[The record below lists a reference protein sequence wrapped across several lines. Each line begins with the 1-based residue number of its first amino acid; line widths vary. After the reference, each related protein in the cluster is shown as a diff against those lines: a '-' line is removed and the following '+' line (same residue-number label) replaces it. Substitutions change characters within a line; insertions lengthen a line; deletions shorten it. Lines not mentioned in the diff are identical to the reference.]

1 MRKSILISSLF
12 AAFLLG
18 CSGGGSAEND
28 SGTDAVAD
36 VVTEKVPEASPP
48 VILDAGFV
56 DGQFDLNPSENDPM
70 IYHNGPVMVSPV
82 NVYFIWYGNWTDPK
96 TAPILEDLIK
106 GMGNSAWY
114 QINTGYWQQATPLT
128 WQSDGGAD
136 AGYSKKIHFPQHRN
150 GPSSDGGTIV
160 TVVDAGPPTPSKYVT
175 NSVNFL
181 KSVYVG
187 YTHGVSLQDSDITKI
202 VSETIQGG
210 KLPPDPDAVYFVL
223 TSSDVT
229 ESDGF
234 SGFCSDYCGWH
245 GNHRILGLDIK
256 LAFIGDTGAC
266 STCSLQDTYVEAG
279 ITNSPNGDWSADS
292 MASVIAHELSESV
305 TDPDPNTVGA
315 WQDDYGEEN
324 ADKCAWTFGQAY
336 PTDNNSAANVPIGN
350 RNFMLQQNWVL
361 DSNGGHCGLNP

>member
-1 MRKSILISSLF
+1 MRKSILISVLL
-12 AAFLLG
+12 AAFTLG
-18 CSGGGSAEND
+18 CSGDNSVASD
-28 SGTDAVAD
+28 SGTDAIAD
-36 VVTEKVPEASPP
+36 AAIEKVPEASPP

-56 DGQFDLNPSENDPM
+56 DGQFDLNSPENEPM
-70 IYHNGPVMVSPV
+70 TYYGGPVMVSPV

-114 QINTGYWQQATPLT
+114 QINTGYWQQATPQA

-136 AGYSKKIHFPQHRN
+136 AGYSKKVHFSQHKN
-150 GPSSDGGTIV
+150 GPTSDGGA
-160 TVVDAGPPTPSKYVT
+160 VDAGPPAPVPSKYVT

-187 YTHGVSLQDSDITKI
+187 YTHGVTLQDADITTI
-202 VSETIQGG
+202 VSETIQTG
-210 KLPPDPDAVYFVL
+210 KIPPDPDAVYFVL
-223 TSSDVT
+223 TSADVT

-256 LAFIGDTGAC
+256 LAFIGDTGSC
-266 STCSLQDTYVEAG
+266 QWCSLQTNYAEAG
-279 ITNSPNGDWSADS
+279 ITNSPNDDWSADS

-315 WQDDYGEEN
+315 WQDDFGEEN
-324 ADKCAWTFGQAY
+324 ADKCAWTFGQPY
-336 PTDNNSAANVPIGN
+336 PTENHSAANVPIGN
-350 RNFMLQQNWVL
+350 RNFMIQQNWVL
-361 DSNGGHCGLNP
+361 EADGGHCGLHP